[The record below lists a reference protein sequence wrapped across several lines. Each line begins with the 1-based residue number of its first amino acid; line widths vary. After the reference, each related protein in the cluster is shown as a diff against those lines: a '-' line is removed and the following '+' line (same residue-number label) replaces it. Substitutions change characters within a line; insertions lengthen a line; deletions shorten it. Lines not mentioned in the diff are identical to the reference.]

1 MPDVLLILCKLL
13 AMMVAPAA
21 LVAAPVMLVRRLRFL
36 RSAVPTEGV
45 VVGSREER
53 STDGSGGIF
62 ELEVRYRVPDG
73 REFTFRESGQ
83 RRHPVGAVVRVLYD
97 PSRPERAHVEFTA
110 VGVWVKC
117 AMLTVAGAVFTLL
130 VMNAWPPW
138 SQ

>member
-1 MPDVLLILCKLL
+1 MLLILCKLL

-36 RSAVPTEGV
+36 RSAVPTEV